1 MRLDQLLDRWPC
13 TESST
18 GPEPDAG
25 ADSGSAPR
33 SAPAPELL
41 LVRGG
46 PGTAALPGGQPAE
59 NGAAAGATAGS
70 AVGGVAIAGVTDDSR
85 AVGRNWLF
93 VARPG
98 ARRDGREFIAD
109 ALARGASA
117 ILVDDAALAASIPRA
132 VGEAEPAVL
141 LAPPGQVA
149 VAGAVLAE
157 RFHGSPSRALDLIGI
172 TGTNGK
178 TTTAVLIQQLLAAAG
193 MRCGVIGTV
202 FVDDGVDRQPAEL
215 TTPSAMEL
223 SALLSRMVRHHCTA
237 AAMEC
242 SSHALHQGRTAGL
255 RYAVGVF
262 TNLTG
267 DHLDYHGSMEAY
279 AEAKALL
286 FKGLDASATA
296 VVNADVAWTARVLEG
311 CPARQVSCSLRDPG
325 ADYFAHLDRL
335 DPGSTCATVTAPW
348 GRFALRLPL
357 VGVHN
362 LMNALEAA
370 ASAHALGVAGAVIE
384 EALGRCHAPPG
395 RLEPVTPPGAPFTLL
410 VDYAHTDDALEN
422 VLRSLRA
429 LVPAGGRLV
438 ALFGCGG
445 DRDRSKRP
453 RMAAVAA
460 RLADALVITSDN
472 PRTEDPATII
482 EEILAGVPAHKRAKA
497 RAIVDRAEAIQVV
510 VAEARAGD
518 VIVLAGKGHEDSQIV
533 GTTKRPFDDRLVA
546 RAALARSSSRTPTG
560 CGV

>member
-1 MRLDQLLDRWPC
+1 VP
-13 TESST
+13 
-18 GPEPDAG
+18 
-25 ADSGSAPR
+25 
-33 SAPAPELL
+33 
-41 LVRGG
+41 
-46 PGTAALPGGQPAE
+46 
-59 NGAAAGATAGS
+59 
-70 AVGGVAIAGVTDDSR
+70 IAGVTDDSR
-85 AVGRNWLF
+85 VVAANWLF

-98 ARRDGREFIAD
+98 ARADGRAFIED
-109 ALARGASA
+109 AIARGASA
-117 ILVDDAALAASIPRA
+117 ILVDDPGVAAA
-132 VGEAEPAVL
+132 VPAGPAVL
-141 LAPPGQVA
+141 LAAPGQA
-149 VAGAVLAE
+149 ALAGALLAE

-178 TTTAVLIQQLLAAAG
+178 TTTAVLVQQLLAAAG

-202 FVDDGVDRQPAEL
+202 YVDDGVDRHPAEL

-223 SALLSRMVRHHCTA
+223 SALLGRMVANRCTA

-255 RYAVGVF
+255 RFGTAVF

-279 AEAKALL
+279 AEAKATL
-286 FKGLDASATA
+286 FRGLDASATA
-296 VVNADVAWTARVLEG
+296 VVNADVAWTARILEG
-311 CPARQVSCSLRDPG
+311 CQARTLTCSLRDPG
-325 ADYFAHLDRL
+325 ADFFAHLDRL
-335 DPGSTCATVTAPW
+335 DPGSTWATVTAPW
-348 GRFALRLPL
+348 GRFSLRLPL
-357 VGVHN
+357 VGLHN

-370 ASAHALGVAGAVIE
+370 AAAHSLGVAGPIIA
-384 EALGRCHAPPG
+384 EALGRAHAPPG

-445 DRDRSKRP
+445 DRDRTKRP

-460 RLADALVITSDN
+460 RLADSVVITSDN
-472 PRTEDPATII
+472 PRTEDPEAII
-482 EEILAGVPAHKRAKA
+482 GEILGGIPSHKRAQA
-497 RAIVDRAEAIQVV
+497 RTIVDRAAAIQAV
-510 VAEARAGD
+510 VADARAGD
-518 VIVLAGKGHEDSQIV
+518 VILIAGKGHEDHQIV
-533 GTTKRPFDDRLVA
+533 GTSKRPFDDRLVA
-546 RAALARSSSRTPTG
+546 RAALARTFLRMPTE